1 MAQNTVTIKDI
12 VKEFMMGIDAEDY
25 IYGTSESIIRN
36 NALRGIRDMGF
47 DMLKVI
53 KSKTID
59 VKENNTAVLPDDFV
73 SITKVGLV
81 SDEGQVITFSKNN
94 NITKEPSS
102 GLSTIDPDSYHD
114 DFVFRNFIHNGEPVS
129 YTHLTLPTKA

>member
-81 SDEGQVITFSKNN
+81 SDEGQV
-94 NITKEPSS
+94 
-102 GLSTIDPDSYHD
+102 LSL
-114 DFVFRNFIHNGEPVS
+114 IHI
-129 YTHLTLPTKA
+129 